1 MTTPGQVRRGV
12 RLGVDVG
19 SVRVGL
25 AASDPSGLLATPVE
39 TLARDPRGGAD
50 LRRIAAEVAERD
62 ALEVL
67 VGLPRSLSGREGP
80 AAETAR
86 GYATRL
92 AARLPVPVRLVD
104 ERLST
109 VAAHRSLRES
119 GVKGRKQR
127 EVVDQA
133 AAVVLLQAALDTE
146 RSTGKAPGELVRP
159 LRSAGSGDQGG
170 GTGGHDGR
178 PTATGGADRDAER

>member
-39 TLARDPRGGAD
+39 TLRRDARDGTD
-50 LRRIAAEVAERD
+50 LGRIADEVAERD
-62 ALEVL
+62 VLEVL
-67 VGLPRSLSGREGP
+67 VGLPRSLSGGEGP
-80 AAETAR
+80 AAQTAR
-86 GYATRL
+86 AYARQL

-127 EVVDQA
+127 AVVDQV

-146 RSTGKAPGELVRP
+146 RSSGQVPGEVVQP
-159 LRSAGSGDQGG
+159 LPSGRTGG
-170 GTGGHDGR
+170 QGGHDGR